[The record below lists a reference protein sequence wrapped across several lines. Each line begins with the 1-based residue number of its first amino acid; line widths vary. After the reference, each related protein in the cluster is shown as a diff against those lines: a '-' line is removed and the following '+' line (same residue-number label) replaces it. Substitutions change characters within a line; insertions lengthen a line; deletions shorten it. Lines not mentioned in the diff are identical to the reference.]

1 MITNIGSKAPFS
13 ILNIMEEKEKAA
25 VDNQANP
32 MMATSFEQTL
42 AKALQPVNDLQI
54 QSADLDSKLAEGKL
68 EYVHQA
74 MVMSEKA
81 SLALDLTIQIR
92 NKVLEA
98 YQEIMRTQM

>member
-1 MITNIGSKAPFS
+1 MIVNTRPIAPFS
-13 ILNIMEEKEKAA
+13 VLNMMEEKEKAA
-25 VDNQANP
+25 VDNQPNP

-54 QSADLDSKLAEGKL
+54 QSADLDAKLAEGKL

-81 SLALDLTIQIR
+81 SMALDLTIQIR
-92 NKVLEA
+92 NKALEA
-98 YQEIMRTQM
+98 YQEIMRTQV

>member
-1 MITNIGSKAPFS
+1 MLINARPVTPFS
-13 ILNIMEEKEKAA
+13 VLNMMEEKEKAA
-25 VDNQANP
+25 VANQPNP
-32 MMATSFEQTL
+32 MLATSFEQAL

-54 QSADLDSKLAEGKL
+54 QSADLDAKLAEGKL

-92 NKVLEA
+92 NKVIEA
-98 YQEIMRTQM
+98 YQEIMRTSV